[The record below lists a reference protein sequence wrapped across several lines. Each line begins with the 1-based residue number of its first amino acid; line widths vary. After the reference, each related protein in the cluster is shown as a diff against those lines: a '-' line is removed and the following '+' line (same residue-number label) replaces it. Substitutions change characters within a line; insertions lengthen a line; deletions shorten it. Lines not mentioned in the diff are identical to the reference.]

1 MSEPYSLA
9 ITTNGPGEFGGWVRP
24 LLGALYARTPSANI
38 HLFFVPDDYATGK
51 EPEVAQATFPQAH
64 VHPPRVYVKA
74 ALGQSQSGIP
84 ARFDAVQYLGG
95 DLMHAARLAKR
106 FSAKAF
112 TYKFSRAGYRE
123 TFARAFAVD
132 MANVE
137 QLIKWRTHRDRILL
151 TGNLAIDGALAEAA
165 QEAEAGAPHDGL
177 LVMPGSRPH
186 EVEHLIPFFFTMA
199 LRIARERPG
208 LAIAFGI
215 SPFTSLE
222 DVGRAVAA
230 GGDPRVFATK
240 GRVFHEDGAAYLSDV
255 TGKVRFPILRRALAA
270 AKLARLVV
278 TIPGTKTIEVAALGK
293 PMLAITPLNAPELI
307 SINGPL
313 TYLDR
318 LPLVGTVLK
327 RSAVLA
333 VSRRFKYFSQPNID
347 ADRPLVHELRGTL
360 MPGHVARVA
369 LERFDDEE
377 WLTQSGQALAELH
390 ADHVGAAKRMAIG
403 IEEAI
408 A

>member
-9 ITTNGPGEFGGWVRP
+9 ITTNGPGEFSGWVRP

-51 EPEVAQATFPQAH
+51 EPDVAQATFPQAH
-64 VHPPRVYVKA
+64 VHPPRVYLKA
-74 ALGQSQSGIP
+74 ALGREQDGVPS
-84 ARFDAVQYLGG
+84 RFDAVQYLGG

-137 QLIKWRTHRDRILL
+137 QLVKWRTHRDRIVL

-165 QEAEAGAPHDGL
+165 QEAEPGAPLDGV

-186 EVEHLIPFFFTMA
+186 EVQHLIPFFFTMA
-199 LRIARERPG
+199 LSMARERPNIP
-208 LAIAFGI
+208 IAFGI

-230 GGDPRVFATK
+230 GGDPRIFATT
-240 GRVFHEDGAAYLSDV
+240 GRVLLDGGAAYLSDAA
-255 TGKVRFPILRRALAA
+255 GAVRFPILRRSLAA

-293 PMLAITPLNAPELI
+293 PMIAITPLNAPELI

-318 LPLVGTVLK
+318 LPVFGTVLK

-347 ADRPLVHELRGTL
+347 ADQPLIHELRGTL
-360 MPGHVARVA
+360 TPGHVARVA

-377 WLTQSGQALAELH
+377 WLARSGRALANMH
-390 ADHVGAAKRMAIG
+390 ADHAGAAQRMAIG